1 MYKFKSDLLNEELNN
16 HNLSFCRDIRVR
28 KVHEIINNIEGSSVM
43 VRVFPNEEKGS
54 GDYFYDRRLKNKMI
68 YTIKKEVFKFSSL
81 NGMDGY
87 YIKPLQKYRGFC
99 IYNIFI
105 IYEIHNKK
113 NIKRGNG
120 YQPI

>member
-54 GDYFYDRRLKNKMI
+54 GDYFYDRRLKDKMI
-68 YTIKKEVFKFSSL
+68 YRLKKEGFKFSSL

-87 YIKPLQKYRGFC
+87 YIKPL
-99 IYNIFI
+99 
-105 IYEIHNKK
+105 
-113 NIKRGNG
+113 
-120 YQPI
+120 

>member
-1 MYKFKSDLLNEELNN
+1 MRKEYKFKSNLLNEELNN

-54 GDYFYDRRLKNKMI
+54 GDYFYDRRLKDKMI
-68 YTIKKEVFKFSSL
+68 YRLKKEGFKFSSL

-87 YIKPLQKYRGFC
+87 YIKPL
-99 IYNIFI
+99 
-105 IYEIHNKK
+105 
-113 NIKRGNG
+113 
-120 YQPI
+120 

>member
-1 MYKFKSDLLNEELNN
+1 MRKEYKFKSDLLNEELNN

-54 GDYFYDRRLKNKMI
+54 GDYFYDRRLKDKMI
-68 YTIKKEVFKFSSL
+68 YRLKKEGFKFSSL

-87 YIKPLQKYRGFC
+87 YIKPL
-99 IYNIFI
+99 
-105 IYEIHNKK
+105 
-113 NIKRGNG
+113 
-120 YQPI
+120 